1 LTIDQ
6 GISIYSRYI
15 ATDAIEYNRRIPTD
29 CQEAIFFSRIIH
41 REIQYEEAITTSR
54 INEGISINPRSISGY
69 AIENDRI
76 VLAYCQEAIF
86 FSCII
91 HREIQYEEAIT
102 TSGIDKGISIDSG
115 IIQGF
120 SIEYNRLVT
129 AYRSETVFART
140 IIHR

>member
-120 SIEYNRLVT
+120 SIENSR
-129 AYRSETVFART
+129 
-140 IIHR
+140 IILTYCQEAVLP

>member
-41 REIQYEEAITTSR
+41 REIQYEEAITTPR
-54 INEGISINPRSISGY
+54 INEGVSINPRSIEGET
-69 AIENDRI
+69 IEYNRPI
-76 VLAYCQEAIF
+76 AAYRSKTIF
-86 FSCII
+86 AGCII
-91 HREIQYEEAIT
+91 HREIQYEEAVT